1 MRFGGEGN
9 GAGKFTDN
17 RVIAVDGE
25 GKIYSA
31 DYQGGRIQVFEKDGK
46 FLTQWF
52 VEKKESPIYSLTA
65 NRKGTVFV
73 TQPSGKIMAFEGASG
88 KLLNEAKLDITSAL
102 TMSLDG
108 KIVAAN
114 RTDILVIDESLKP
127 VATYKNAA
135 QSAGLQTGFN
145 YLAVNGLGEIFAISR
160 NGKDLIK
167 FSADGKFVDRF
178 KVQPTSIQDMAIDP
192 KGRIF
197 LAESSEVFVYQPD
210 GNLVDSFKTNQCFA
224 LIFNNEGELLT
235 ASRPFI
241 VKYEVNQ

>member
-1 MRFGGEGN
+1 MVFTRKCEQKHKQIGSEEPSFAKEILRFGGEGN

-31 DYQGGRIQVFEKDGK
+31 DYEGGRIQIFDKDGK

-52 VEKKESPIYSLTA
+52 VEKKESPIYSLAA

-73 TQPSGKIMAFEGASG
+73 TQPSGKIMAFEGSSG

-102 TMSLDG
+102 TTTLDG

-127 VATYKNAA
+127 IATYKW
-135 QSAGLQTGFN
+135 L
-145 YLAVNGLGEIFAISR
+145 YLF
-160 NGKDLIK
+160 
-167 FSADGKFVDRF
+167 
-178 KVQPTSIQDMAIDP
+178 
-192 KGRIF
+192 
-197 LAESSEVFVYQPD
+197 
-210 GNLVDSFKTNQCFA
+210 
-224 LIFNNEGELLT
+224 
-235 ASRPFI
+235 
-241 VKYEVNQ
+241 